1 MKKVIF
7 ILLFVCIS
15 LLMVNPLQAQER
27 LQAQEKRSSIGLGVS
42 LGKELYM
49 PGLTMLDFPTF
60 YLPITPSPNFR
71 IEPEIGYYRY
81 SGEFEDYETTETY
94 LTVGC
99 GIFLI
104 SQRGN
109 TNIYYGLRLGF
120 IRVYEYDKWIWNGQD
135 VYEEHRT
142 DYYIGLAIGG
152 EYLFNKHLSLG
163 GEIQVNF
170 ISIGQ
175 WSDSTGKHSES
186 ITRTKPLVFV
196 RWYF

>member
-1 MKKVIF
+1 MRKAIF

-15 LLMVNPLQAQER
+15 LLMVNPLQAQE
-27 LQAQEKRSSIGLGVS
+27 KRSSLGLGVS

-60 YLPITPSPNFR
+60 YLPITLSNFR
-71 IEPEIGYYRY
+71 IEPEMGYYRY
-81 SGEFEDYETTETY
+81 SGKFESWESKESY
-94 LTVGC
+94 LTIGC
-99 GIFLI
+99 GIFFI

-109 TNIYYGLRLGF
+109 ANIYYGVRLGF
-120 IRVYEYDKWIWNGQD
+120 IRVYEYEKWIWNGQD
-135 VYEEHRT
+135 VDEDHRT
-142 DYYIGLAIGG
+142 DYYYGPAIGG
-152 EYLFNKHLSLG
+152 EYFFNKHLSLG

-175 WSDSTGKHSES
+175 WSDSTGEHSES
-186 ITRTKPLVFV
+186 VTRTKPLVFV

>member
-1 MKKVIF
+1 MKKAIF
-7 ILLFVCIS
+7 IILFVCIS
-15 LLMVNPLQAQER
+15 LLMVNP

-49 PGLTMLDFPTF
+49 GGLTLLDFPTF
-60 YLPITPSPNFR
+60 YLPITLSSNFR

-81 SGEFEDYETTETY
+81 SSEFENSETTETY

-104 SQRGN
+104 SQKGK

-135 VYEEHRT
+135 VYEAHRT
-142 DYYIGLAIGG
+142 DYYIGPAIGG
-152 EYLFNKHLSLG
+152 EYFFNKHLSLG

-170 ISIGQ
+170 ISIGK
-175 WSDSTGKHSES
+175 WSDSTGKHSVS
-186 ITRTKPLVFV
+186 VTRTKPLIFV